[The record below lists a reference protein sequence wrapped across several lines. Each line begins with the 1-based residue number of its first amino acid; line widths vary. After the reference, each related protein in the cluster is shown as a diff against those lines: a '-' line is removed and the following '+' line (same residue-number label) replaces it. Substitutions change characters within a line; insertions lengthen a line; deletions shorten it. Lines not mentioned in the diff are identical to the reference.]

1 MSKRKNTIIIIC
13 FILVILLG
21 AGAATY
27 PLIAS
32 INNERTQS
40 LVQTEYEEKLQQL
53 DTSEID
59 EALKKAHEYNKT
71 ISTVQIEDIDKIKE
85 NLPDYED
92 LLNLANNGI
101 MGYIEIPTINIDLPI
116 YHGTTGAAMEKGA
129 GHMEG
134 TSLPVG
140 GVGTHA
146 VISAHSGMAGAKL
159 FTDLDKLK
167 LGDVFFVTVCNEKLA
182 YEVDNIAVV
191 ESTDIDLIRIDTQQD
206 YVTLLTCTPY
216 GVNTHRLLVRG
227 HRVEMAEEAIAEVE
241 EKVVPEG
248 STWIEKYAE
257 GLVIGFIA
265 SFAAMLLLL
274 IVLLIRRRQ
283 KRKPVTL
290 PVLKGNDRMPN
301 AYIELIDSLILQRQA
316 LKISQREL
324 ASAAGVSWTEVA
336 LMEQKKHMVQLRAL
350 LRIAAALNCKL
361 VAVSVE

>member
-21 AGAATY
+21 AGAAAY

-32 INNERTQS
+32 INNEHTQS

-59 EALKKAHEYNKT
+59 AALAAAREYNKT
-71 ISTVQIEDIDKIKE
+71 ISTVQIEDVDKIKADLPPYE
-85 NLPDYED
+85 N

-140 GVGTHA
+140 GIGTHA
-146 VISAHSGMAGAKL
+146 VISAHSGMASAKL

-167 LGDVFFVTVCNEKLA
+167 LGDMFFITVCNQKLA

-191 ESTDIDLIRIDTQQD
+191 EPTDIDLIRIDTQQD

-241 EKVVPEG
+241 EKAKPEG
-248 STWIEKYAE
+248 STWIEKYE
-257 GLVIGFIA
+257 QGILIGIA
-265 SFAAMLLLL
+265 IFLGLLL
-274 IVLLIRRRQ
+274 I
-283 KRKPVTL
+283 
-290 PVLKGNDRMPN
+290 
-301 AYIELIDSLILQRQA
+301 
-316 LKISQREL
+316 
-324 ASAAGVSWTEVA
+324 
-336 LMEQKKHMVQLRAL
+336 AL
-350 LRIAAALNCKL
+350 LVYFIKRRKDKK
-361 VAVSVE
+361 EK

>member
-21 AGAATY
+21 AGAAAY

-32 INNERTQS
+32 INNEHTQS

-59 EALKKAHEYNKT
+59 AALAAAREYNKT
-71 ISTVQIEDIDKIKE
+71 ISTVQIEDVDKIKAD
-85 NLPDYED
+85 LPPYED

-140 GVGTHA
+140 GIGTHA
-146 VISAHSGMAGAKL
+146 VISAHSGMASAKL

-167 LGDVFFVTVCNEKLA
+167 LGDMFFITVCNQKLA

-191 ESTDIDLIRIDTQQD
+191 EPTDIDLIRIDTQQD

-241 EKVVPEG
+241 EKAKPEG
-248 STWIEKYAE
+248 STWIEKYE
-257 GLVIGFIA
+257 QGILIGIA
-265 SFAAMLLLL
+265 IFLGLLL
-274 IVLLIRRRQ
+274 I
-283 KRKPVTL
+283 
-290 PVLKGNDRMPN
+290 
-301 AYIELIDSLILQRQA
+301 
-316 LKISQREL
+316 
-324 ASAAGVSWTEVA
+324 
-336 LMEQKKHMVQLRAL
+336 AL
-350 LRIAAALNCKL
+350 LVYFIKRRKDKK
-361 VAVSVE
+361 EK

>member
-1 MSKRKNTIIIIC
+1 MSERKNTIIIIC
-13 FILVILLG
+13 FIIVILLG
-21 AGAATY
+21 AGAAAY

-59 EALKKAHEYNKT
+59 AALAAAREYNKT
-71 ISTVQIEDIDKIKE
+71 ISTVQIENIDKIKAD
-85 NLPDYED
+85 LPPYED

-140 GVGTHA
+140 GIGTHA
-146 VISAHSGMAGAKL
+146 VISAHSGMASAKL
-159 FTDLDKLK
+159 FTDLDKLE
-167 LGDVFFVTVCNEKLA
+167 LGDMFFITVCNQKLA

-191 ESTDIDLIRIDTQQD
+191 EPTDIDLIRIDTQQD

-241 EKVVPEG
+241 EKAEPAA
-248 STWIEKYAE
+248 STWIEKYE
-257 GLVIGFIA
+257 QGILIGVAIF
-265 SFAAMLLLL
+265 LGLLL
-274 IVLLIRRRQ
+274 I
-283 KRKPVTL
+283 
-290 PVLKGNDRMPN
+290 
-301 AYIELIDSLILQRQA
+301 
-316 LKISQREL
+316 
-324 ASAAGVSWTEVA
+324 
-336 LMEQKKHMVQLRAL
+336 AL
-350 LRIAAALNCKL
+350 LVYFIKRRKDKK
-361 VAVSVE
+361 EK

>member
-21 AGAATY
+21 AGAAAY

-32 INNERTQS
+32 INNEHTQS

-59 EALKKAHEYNKT
+59 AALAAAREYNKT
-71 ISTVQIEDIDKIKE
+71 ISTVQIEDIDKLKAE
-85 NLPDYED
+85 LPPYED

-129 GHMEG
+129 GHIEG
-134 TSLPVG
+134 TSMPVG

-146 VISAHSGMAGAKL
+146 VISAHSGMASAKL

-167 LGDVFFVTVCNEKLA
+167 LGDMFFITVCNQKLA

-191 ESTDIDLIRIDTQQD
+191 EPTDIDLIRIDTQQD

-241 EKVVPEG
+241 EKAKPEG
-248 STWIEKYAE
+248 STWIEKYE
-257 GLVIGFIA
+257 QGILIGIA
-265 SFAAMLLLL
+265 IFLGLLL
-274 IVLLIRRRQ
+274 I
-283 KRKPVTL
+283 
-290 PVLKGNDRMPN
+290 
-301 AYIELIDSLILQRQA
+301 
-316 LKISQREL
+316 
-324 ASAAGVSWTEVA
+324 
-336 LMEQKKHMVQLRAL
+336 AL
-350 LRIAAALNCKL
+350 LVYFIKRRKDKK
-361 VAVSVE
+361 EK

>member
-21 AGAATY
+21 AGAAAY

-32 INNERTQS
+32 INNEHTQS

-59 EALKKAHEYNKT
+59 AALAAAREYNKT
-71 ISTVQIEDIDKIKE
+71 ISTVQIENIDKIKAD
-85 NLPDYED
+85 LPPYED

-101 MGYIEIPTINIDLPI
+101 MGYIEIPAINIDLPI

-140 GVGTHA
+140 GIGTHA
-146 VISAHSGMAGAKL
+146 VISAHSGMSSAKL
-159 FTDLDKLK
+159 FTDLDKLE
-167 LGDVFFVTVCNEKLA
+167 LGDMFFITVCNQKLA

-191 ESTDIDLIRIDTQQD
+191 EPTDIDLIRIDTQQD

-241 EKVVPEG
+241 EKAEPAA
-248 STWIEKYAE
+248 STWMERYEQGI
-257 GLVIGFIA
+257 LIGIA
-265 SFAAMLLLL
+265 IFLGLLL
-274 IVLLIRRRQ
+274 I
-283 KRKPVTL
+283 
-290 PVLKGNDRMPN
+290 
-301 AYIELIDSLILQRQA
+301 
-316 LKISQREL
+316 
-324 ASAAGVSWTEVA
+324 
-336 LMEQKKHMVQLRAL
+336 AL
-350 LRIAAALNCKL
+350 LVYFIKRRKDKK
-361 VAVSVE
+361 EK

>member
-13 FILVILLG
+13 FIIVILLG
-21 AGAATY
+21 AGAAAY

-32 INNERTQS
+32 INNEHTQS

-59 EALKKAHEYNKT
+59 AALAAAREYNKT
-71 ISTVQIEDIDKIKE
+71 ISAVQIENIDKIKAD
-85 NLPDYED
+85 LPPYED

-101 MGYIEIPTINIDLPI
+101 MGYIMIPAINIDLPI

-140 GVGTHA
+140 GIGTHA
-146 VISAHSGMAGAKL
+146 VISAHSGMASAKL

-167 LGDVFFVTVCNEKLA
+167 LGDMFFITVCNQKLA

-191 ESTDIDLIRIDTQQD
+191 EPTDIDLIRIDTQQD

-227 HRVEMAEEAIAEVE
+227 HRVKMAEEDIAEVE
-241 EKVVPEG
+241 EKAEPAA
-248 STWIEKYAE
+248 STWIEKYE
-257 GLVIGFIA
+257 QGILIGVAIF
-265 SFAAMLLLL
+265 LGLLL
-274 IVLLIRRRQ
+274 I
-283 KRKPVTL
+283 
-290 PVLKGNDRMPN
+290 
-301 AYIELIDSLILQRQA
+301 
-316 LKISQREL
+316 
-324 ASAAGVSWTEVA
+324 
-336 LMEQKKHMVQLRAL
+336 AL
-350 LRIAAALNCKL
+350 LVYFIKRRKDKK
-361 VAVSVE
+361 EK

>member
-13 FILVILLG
+13 FIIVILLG
-21 AGAATY
+21 AGAAAY

-59 EALKKAHEYNKT
+59 AALAAAREYNKT
-71 ISTVQIEDIDKIKE
+71 ISTVQIEDVDKIKAD
-85 NLPDYED
+85 LPPYED

-101 MGYIEIPTINIDLPI
+101 MGYIMIPAINIDLPI

-140 GVGTHA
+140 GIGTHA
-146 VISAHSGMAGAKL
+146 VISAHSGMASAKL

-167 LGDVFFVTVCNEKLA
+167 LGDMFFITVCNQKLA

-191 ESTDIDLIRIDTQQD
+191 EPTDIDLIRIDTQQD

-241 EKVVPEG
+241 EKAEPAA
-248 STWIEKYAE
+248 STWIEKYE
-257 GLVIGFIA
+257 QGILIGVAIF
-265 SFAAMLLLL
+265 LGLLL
-274 IVLLIRRRQ
+274 I
-283 KRKPVTL
+283 
-290 PVLKGNDRMPN
+290 
-301 AYIELIDSLILQRQA
+301 
-316 LKISQREL
+316 
-324 ASAAGVSWTEVA
+324 
-336 LMEQKKHMVQLRAL
+336 AL
-350 LRIAAALNCKL
+350 LVYFTKRLKQRKD
-361 VAVSVE
+361 EKEK

>member
-21 AGAATY
+21 AGAAAY

-32 INNERTQS
+32 INNEHTQS

-59 EALKKAHEYNKT
+59 AALAAAREYNKT
-71 ISTVQIEDIDKIKE
+71 ISTVQIEDVDKIKAD
-85 NLPDYED
+85 LPPYED

-101 MGYIEIPTINIDLPI
+101 MGYIMIPAINIDLPI

-140 GVGTHA
+140 GIGTHA
-146 VISAHSGMAGAKL
+146 VISAHSGMASAKL

-167 LGDVFFVTVCNEKLA
+167 LGDMFFITVCNQKLA

-191 ESTDIDLIRIDTQQD
+191 EPTDIDLIRIDTQQD

-241 EKVVPEG
+241 EKAKPEG
-248 STWIEKYAE
+248 STWIEKYE
-257 GLVIGFIA
+257 QGILIGVAIF
-265 SFAAMLLLL
+265 LGLLL
-274 IVLLIRRRQ
+274 I
-283 KRKPVTL
+283 
-290 PVLKGNDRMPN
+290 
-301 AYIELIDSLILQRQA
+301 
-316 LKISQREL
+316 
-324 ASAAGVSWTEVA
+324 
-336 LMEQKKHMVQLRAL
+336 AL
-350 LRIAAALNCKL
+350 LVYFTKRLKQRKD
-361 VAVSVE
+361 EKEK

>member
-21 AGAATY
+21 AGAAAY

-32 INNERTQS
+32 INNEHTQS

-59 EALKKAHEYNKT
+59 AALAAAREYNKT
-71 ISTVQIEDIDKIKE
+71 ISTVQIEDVDKIKAD
-85 NLPDYED
+85 LPPYED

-101 MGYIEIPTINIDLPI
+101 MGYIEIPAINIDLPI

-140 GVGTHA
+140 GIGTHA
-146 VISAHSGMAGAKL
+146 VISAHSGMASAKL

-167 LGDVFFVTVCNEKLA
+167 LGDMFFITVCNQKLA

-191 ESTDIDLIRIDTQQD
+191 EPTDIDLIRIDTQQD

-227 HRVEMAEEAIAEVE
+227 YRVDMAEEAISEVE
-241 EKVVPEG
+241 EKVKPAA
-248 STWIEKYAE
+248 STWMERYEQGI
-257 GLVIGFIA
+257 LIGIA
-265 SFAAMLLLL
+265 IFLGLLL
-274 IVLLIRRRQ
+274 I
-283 KRKPVTL
+283 
-290 PVLKGNDRMPN
+290 
-301 AYIELIDSLILQRQA
+301 
-316 LKISQREL
+316 
-324 ASAAGVSWTEVA
+324 
-336 LMEQKKHMVQLRAL
+336 AL
-350 LRIAAALNCKL
+350 LVYFIKHLKQRKD
-361 VAVSVE
+361 EKEK

>member
-21 AGAATY
+21 AGAAAY

-40 LVQTEYEEKLQQL
+40 LVQTKYEEKLQQL

-59 EALKKAHEYNKT
+59 AALAAAREYNKT
-71 ISTVQIEDIDKIKE
+71 ISTVQIEDVDKIKE
-85 NLPDYED
+85 SLPPYED

-101 MGYIEIPTINIDLPI
+101 MGYIEIPAINIDLPI

-140 GVGTHA
+140 GIGTHA
-146 VISAHSGMAGAKL
+146 VISAHSGMASAKL

-167 LGDVFFVTVCNEKLA
+167 LGDMFFITVCNQKLA

-191 ESTDIDLIRIDTQQD
+191 EPTDIDLIRVDTQQD

-241 EKVVPEG
+241 EKAEPAA
-248 STWIEKYAE
+248 STWMERYEQGI
-257 GLVIGFIA
+257 LIGIA
-265 SFAAMLLLL
+265 IFLGLLL
-274 IVLLIRRRQ
+274 I
-283 KRKPVTL
+283 
-290 PVLKGNDRMPN
+290 
-301 AYIELIDSLILQRQA
+301 
-316 LKISQREL
+316 
-324 ASAAGVSWTEVA
+324 
-336 LMEQKKHMVQLRAL
+336 AL
-350 LRIAAALNCKL
+350 LVYFIKRRKDKK
-361 VAVSVE
+361 EK

>member
-1 MSKRKNTIIIIC
+1 MSKRKSTIIIIC

-21 AGAATY
+21 AGAAAY

-32 INNERTQS
+32 INNEHTQS

-59 EALKKAHEYNKT
+59 AALAAAREYNKT
-71 ISTVQIEDIDKIKE
+71 ISTVQIEDVDKIKAD
-85 NLPDYED
+85 LPPYED

-140 GVGTHA
+140 GIGTHA
-146 VISAHSGMAGAKL
+146 VISAHSGMASAKL

-167 LGDVFFVTVCNEKLA
+167 LGDMFFITVCNQKLA

-191 ESTDIDLIRIDTQQD
+191 EPTDIDLIRIDTQQD

-241 EKVVPEG
+241 EKAKPEG
-248 STWIEKYAE
+248 STWIEKYE
-257 GLVIGFIA
+257 QGILIGIA
-265 SFAAMLLLL
+265 IFLGLLL
-274 IVLLIRRRQ
+274 I
-283 KRKPVTL
+283 
-290 PVLKGNDRMPN
+290 
-301 AYIELIDSLILQRQA
+301 
-316 LKISQREL
+316 
-324 ASAAGVSWTEVA
+324 
-336 LMEQKKHMVQLRAL
+336 AL
-350 LRIAAALNCKL
+350 LVYFIKRRKDKK
-361 VAVSVE
+361 EK

>member
-21 AGAATY
+21 AGAAAY

-32 INNERTQS
+32 INNEHTQS

-59 EALKKAHEYNKT
+59 AALAAAREYNKT
-71 ISTVQIEDIDKIKE
+71 ISTVQIEDVDKIKE
-85 NLPDYED
+85 SLPPYED

-101 MGYIEIPTINIDLPI
+101 MGYIMIPAINIDLPI

-140 GVGTHA
+140 GIGTHA
-146 VISAHSGMAGAKL
+146 VISAHSGMASAKL
-159 FTDLDKLK
+159 FTDLDKLE
-167 LGDVFFVTVCNEKLA
+167 LGDMFFITVCNQKLA

-191 ESTDIDLIRIDTQQD
+191 EPTDIDLIRIDTQQD

-241 EKVVPEG
+241 EKAKPEG
-248 STWIEKYAE
+248 STWIEKYE
-257 GLVIGFIA
+257 QGILIGIA
-265 SFAAMLLLL
+265 IFLGLLL
-274 IVLLIRRRQ
+274 I
-283 KRKPVTL
+283 
-290 PVLKGNDRMPN
+290 
-301 AYIELIDSLILQRQA
+301 
-316 LKISQREL
+316 
-324 ASAAGVSWTEVA
+324 
-336 LMEQKKHMVQLRAL
+336 AL
-350 LRIAAALNCKL
+350 LVYFIKRLKQRKD
-361 VAVSVE
+361 EKEK

>member
-21 AGAATY
+21 AGAAAY

-32 INNERTQS
+32 INNEHTQS

-59 EALKKAHEYNKT
+59 AALAAAREYNKT
-71 ISTVQIEDIDKIKE
+71 ISTVQIEDVDKIKAD
-85 NLPDYED
+85 LPPYED

-101 MGYIEIPTINIDLPI
+101 MGYIMIPAINIDLPI

-140 GVGTHA
+140 GIGTHA
-146 VISAHSGMAGAKL
+146 VISAHSGMASAKL

-167 LGDVFFVTVCNEKLA
+167 LGDMFFITVCNQKLA

-191 ESTDIDLIRIDTQQD
+191 EPTDIDLIRIDTQQD

-227 HRVEMAEEAIAEVE
+227 HRVDMAEEAISEVE
-241 EKVVPEG
+241 EKAEPAA
-248 STWIEKYAE
+248 STWIEKYE
-257 GLVIGFIA
+257 QGILIGVAIF
-265 SFAAMLLLL
+265 LGLLL
-274 IVLLIRRRQ
+274 I
-283 KRKPVTL
+283 
-290 PVLKGNDRMPN
+290 
-301 AYIELIDSLILQRQA
+301 
-316 LKISQREL
+316 
-324 ASAAGVSWTEVA
+324 
-336 LMEQKKHMVQLRAL
+336 AL
-350 LRIAAALNCKL
+350 LVYFTKRLKQRKD
-361 VAVSVE
+361 EKEK

>member
-21 AGAATY
+21 AGAAAY

-32 INNERTQS
+32 INNEHTQS
-40 LVQTEYEEKLQQL
+40 LVQTEYEEKLHQL

-59 EALKKAHEYNKT
+59 AALAAAREYNKT
-71 ISTVQIEDIDKIKE
+71 ISTVQIEDIDKLKAE
-85 NLPDYED
+85 LPPYED

-101 MGYIEIPTINIDLPI
+101 MGYIEIPAINIDLPI

-140 GVGTHA
+140 GIGTHA
-146 VISAHSGMAGAKL
+146 VISAHSGMASAKL

-167 LGDVFFVTVCNEKLA
+167 LGDMFFITVCNQKLA

-191 ESTDIDLIRIDTQQD
+191 EPTDIDLIRIDTQQD

-241 EKVVPEG
+241 EKAEPTA
-248 STWIEKYAE
+248 STWIEKYE
-257 GLVIGFIA
+257 QGILIGVAIF
-265 SFAAMLLLL
+265 LGLLL
-274 IVLLIRRRQ
+274 I
-283 KRKPVTL
+283 
-290 PVLKGNDRMPN
+290 
-301 AYIELIDSLILQRQA
+301 
-316 LKISQREL
+316 
-324 ASAAGVSWTEVA
+324 
-336 LMEQKKHMVQLRAL
+336 AL
-350 LRIAAALNCKL
+350 LVYFIKRRKDKK
-361 VAVSVE
+361 EK

>member
-13 FILVILLG
+13 FIIVILLG
-21 AGAATY
+21 AGAAAY

-32 INNERTQS
+32 INNEHTQS

-59 EALKKAHEYNKT
+59 AALAAAREYNKT
-71 ISTVQIEDIDKIKE
+71 ISTVQIENIDKIKAD
-85 NLPDYED
+85 LPPYED

-140 GVGTHA
+140 GIGTHA
-146 VISAHSGMAGAKL
+146 VISAHSGMASAKL
-159 FTDLDKLK
+159 FTDLDKLE
-167 LGDVFFVTVCNEKLA
+167 LGDMFFITVCNRKLA

-191 ESTDIDLIRIDTQQD
+191 EPTDIDLIRIDTQQD

-227 HRVEMAEEAIAEVE
+227 HRVEIAEEAIAEVE
-241 EKVVPEG
+241 EKAKPEG
-248 STWIEKYAE
+248 STWIEKYE
-257 GLVIGFIA
+257 QGILIGIA
-265 SFAAMLLLL
+265 IFLGLLL
-274 IVLLIRRRQ
+274 I
-283 KRKPVTL
+283 
-290 PVLKGNDRMPN
+290 
-301 AYIELIDSLILQRQA
+301 
-316 LKISQREL
+316 
-324 ASAAGVSWTEVA
+324 
-336 LMEQKKHMVQLRAL
+336 AL
-350 LRIAAALNCKL
+350 LVYFIKRLKQRKD
-361 VAVSVE
+361 EKEK

>member
-21 AGAATY
+21 AGAAAY

-32 INNERTQS
+32 INNEHTQS
-40 LVQTEYEEKLQQL
+40 LVQTEYEKKIQQL

-59 EALKKAHEYNKT
+59 AALEAAREYNKT
-71 ISTVQIEDIDKIKE
+71 ISTVQIEDIEKIKE
-85 NLPDYED
+85 SLPPYED

-101 MGYIEIPTINIDLPI
+101 MGYIEIPAINIDLPI

-140 GVGTHA
+140 GIGTHA
-146 VISAHSGMAGAKL
+146 VISAHSGMASAKL

-167 LGDVFFVTVCNEKLA
+167 LGDMFFITVCNQKLA

-191 ESTDIDLIRIDTQQD
+191 EPTDIDLIRIDTQQD

-227 HRVEMAEEAIAEVE
+227 HRVDMAEEAIAEVE
-241 EKVVPEG
+241 EKAEPAA
-248 STWIEKYAE
+248 STWIEKYE
-257 GLVIGFIA
+257 QGILIGVAIF
-265 SFAAMLLLL
+265 LGLLL
-274 IVLLIRRRQ
+274 I
-283 KRKPVTL
+283 
-290 PVLKGNDRMPN
+290 
-301 AYIELIDSLILQRQA
+301 
-316 LKISQREL
+316 
-324 ASAAGVSWTEVA
+324 
-336 LMEQKKHMVQLRAL
+336 AL
-350 LRIAAALNCKL
+350 LVYFIKRLKQRKD
-361 VAVSVE
+361 EKEK

>member
-21 AGAATY
+21 AGAAAY

-32 INNERTQS
+32 INNEHTQS

-59 EALKKAHEYNKT
+59 AALAAAREYNKT
-71 ISTVQIEDIDKIKE
+71 ISTVQIEDVDKIKAD
-85 NLPDYED
+85 LPPYED

-140 GVGTHA
+140 GIGTHA
-146 VISAHSGMAGAKL
+146 VISAHSGMASAKL

-191 ESTDIDLIRIDTQQD
+191 EPTDIDLIRIDTQQD

-241 EKVVPEG
+241 EKAKPEG
-248 STWIEKYAE
+248 STWIEKYE
-257 GLVIGFIA
+257 QGILIGIA
-265 SFAAMLLLL
+265 IFLGLLL
-274 IVLLIRRRQ
+274 I
-283 KRKPVTL
+283 
-290 PVLKGNDRMPN
+290 
-301 AYIELIDSLILQRQA
+301 
-316 LKISQREL
+316 
-324 ASAAGVSWTEVA
+324 
-336 LMEQKKHMVQLRAL
+336 AL
-350 LRIAAALNCKL
+350 LVYFIKRRKDKK
-361 VAVSVE
+361 EK

>member
-21 AGAATY
+21 AGAAAY

-32 INNERTQS
+32 INNEHTQS

-59 EALKKAHEYNKT
+59 AALAAAREYNKT
-71 ISTVQIEDIDKIKE
+71 ISTVQIENIDKIKAD
-85 NLPDYED
+85 LPPYED

-101 MGYIEIPTINIDLPI
+101 MGYIEIPAINIDLPI

-140 GVGTHA
+140 GIGTHA

-159 FTDLDKLK
+159 FTDLDKLE
-167 LGDVFFVTVCNEKLA
+167 LGDVFFITVCNEKLA

-191 ESTDIDLIRIDTQQD
+191 EPTDIDLIRIDTQQD

-241 EKVVPEG
+241 EKAEPAA
-248 STWIEKYAE
+248 STWMERYEQGI
-257 GLVIGFIA
+257 LIGIA
-265 SFAAMLLLL
+265 IFLGLLL
-274 IVLLIRRRQ
+274 I
-283 KRKPVTL
+283 
-290 PVLKGNDRMPN
+290 
-301 AYIELIDSLILQRQA
+301 
-316 LKISQREL
+316 
-324 ASAAGVSWTEVA
+324 
-336 LMEQKKHMVQLRAL
+336 AL
-350 LRIAAALNCKL
+350 LVYFIKRRKDKK
-361 VAVSVE
+361 EK

>member
-21 AGAATY
+21 AGAAAY

-32 INNERTQS
+32 INNEHTQS

-59 EALKKAHEYNKT
+59 AALAAAREYNKT
-71 ISTVQIEDIDKIKE
+71 ISTVQIEDIDKIKAD
-85 NLPDYED
+85 LPPYED

-140 GVGTHA
+140 GIGTHA
-146 VISAHSGMAGAKL
+146 VISAHSGMASAKL

-167 LGDVFFVTVCNEKLA
+167 LGDMFFITVCNQKLA

-191 ESTDIDLIRIDTQQD
+191 EPTDIDLIRIDTQQD

-241 EKVVPEG
+241 EKAKPEG
-248 STWIEKYAE
+248 STWIEKYE
-257 GLVIGFIA
+257 QGILIGIA
-265 SFAAMLLLL
+265 IFLGLLL
-274 IVLLIRRRQ
+274 I
-283 KRKPVTL
+283 
-290 PVLKGNDRMPN
+290 
-301 AYIELIDSLILQRQA
+301 
-316 LKISQREL
+316 
-324 ASAAGVSWTEVA
+324 
-336 LMEQKKHMVQLRAL
+336 AL
-350 LRIAAALNCKL
+350 LVYFIKRRKDKK
-361 VAVSVE
+361 EK

>member
-21 AGAATY
+21 AGAAAY

-32 INNERTQS
+32 INNEHTQS

-59 EALKKAHEYNKT
+59 AALAAAREYNKT
-71 ISTVQIEDIDKIKE
+71 ISTVQIEDIDKLKAE
-85 NLPDYED
+85 LPPYED

-101 MGYIEIPTINIDLPI
+101 MGYIMIPAINIDLPI

-146 VISAHSGMAGAKL
+146 VISAHSGMASAKL

-167 LGDVFFVTVCNEKLA
+167 LGDMFFITVCNQKLA

-191 ESTDIDLIRIDTQQD
+191 EPTDIDLIRIDTQQD

-241 EKVVPEG
+241 EKAEPAA
-248 STWIEKYAE
+248 STWIEKYE
-257 GLVIGFIA
+257 QGILIGVAIF
-265 SFAAMLLLL
+265 LGLLL
-274 IVLLIRRRQ
+274 I
-283 KRKPVTL
+283 
-290 PVLKGNDRMPN
+290 
-301 AYIELIDSLILQRQA
+301 
-316 LKISQREL
+316 
-324 ASAAGVSWTEVA
+324 
-336 LMEQKKHMVQLRAL
+336 AL
-350 LRIAAALNCKL
+350 LVYFIKRLKQRKD
-361 VAVSVE
+361 EKEK

>member
-191 ESTDIDLIRIDTQQD
+191 EPTDIDLIRIDTQQD

-227 HRVEMAEEAIAEVE
+227 HRVDMAEEAISEVE
-241 EKVVPEG
+241 EKVKPAA
-248 STWIEKYAE
+248 STWMERYEQGI
-257 GLVIGFIA
+257 LIGIA
-265 SFAAMLLLL
+265 IFLGLLL
-274 IVLLIRRRQ
+274 I
-283 KRKPVTL
+283 
-290 PVLKGNDRMPN
+290 
-301 AYIELIDSLILQRQA
+301 
-316 LKISQREL
+316 
-324 ASAAGVSWTEVA
+324 
-336 LMEQKKHMVQLRAL
+336 AL
-350 LRIAAALNCKL
+350 LVYFIKHLKQRKD
-361 VAVSVE
+361 EKEK

>member
-21 AGAATY
+21 AGAAAY

-32 INNERTQS
+32 INNEHTQS
-40 LVQTEYEEKLQQL
+40 LVQTEYEEKIQQL

-85 NLPDYED
+85 SLPPYED

-101 MGYIEIPTINIDLPI
+101 MGYIEIPAINVDLPI

-140 GVGTHA
+140 GIGTHA
-146 VISAHSGMAGAKL
+146 VISAHSGMSSAKL
-159 FTDLDKLK
+159 FTDLDKLE
-167 LGDVFFVTVCNEKLA
+167 LGDVFFITVCNEKLA
-182 YEVDNIAVV
+182 YEVDNITVV
-191 ESTDIDLIRIDTQQD
+191 EPTDIDLIRIDTQQD

-241 EKVVPEG
+241 EKVEPEG
-248 STWIEKYAE
+248 STWIEKYE
-257 GLVIGFIA
+257 QGILIGIA
-265 SFAAMLLLL
+265 IFLGLLL
-274 IVLLIRRRQ
+274 I
-283 KRKPVTL
+283 
-290 PVLKGNDRMPN
+290 
-301 AYIELIDSLILQRQA
+301 
-316 LKISQREL
+316 
-324 ASAAGVSWTEVA
+324 
-336 LMEQKKHMVQLRAL
+336 AL
-350 LRIAAALNCKL
+350 LVYSIKRLKQRKD
-361 VAVSVE
+361 EKEK

>member
-21 AGAATY
+21 AGAAAY

-32 INNERTQS
+32 INNEHTQS

-59 EALKKAHEYNKT
+59 AALAAAREYNKT
-71 ISTVQIEDIDKIKE
+71 ISTVQIEDVDKIKAD
-85 NLPDYED
+85 LPPYED

-101 MGYIEIPTINIDLPI
+101 MGYIMIPAINIDLPI

-140 GVGTHA
+140 GIGTHA
-146 VISAHSGMAGAKL
+146 VISAHSGMASAKL
-159 FTDLDKLK
+159 FTDLDKLE
-167 LGDVFFVTVCNEKLA
+167 LGDMFFITVCNQKLA

-191 ESTDIDLIRIDTQQD
+191 EPTDIDLIRIDTQQD

-241 EKVVPEG
+241 EKAEPAA
-248 STWIEKYAE
+248 STWIEKYE
-257 GLVIGFIA
+257 QGILIGVAIF
-265 SFAAMLLLL
+265 LGLLL
-274 IVLLIRRRQ
+274 I
-283 KRKPVTL
+283 
-290 PVLKGNDRMPN
+290 
-301 AYIELIDSLILQRQA
+301 
-316 LKISQREL
+316 
-324 ASAAGVSWTEVA
+324 
-336 LMEQKKHMVQLRAL
+336 AL
-350 LRIAAALNCKL
+350 LVYFTKRLKQRKD
-361 VAVSVE
+361 EKEK

>member
-13 FILVILLG
+13 FIIVILLG
-21 AGAATY
+21 AGAAAY

-32 INNERTQS
+32 INNEHTQS
-40 LVQTEYEEKLQQL
+40 LVQTEYAEKLQQL

-59 EALKKAHEYNKT
+59 AALAAAREYNKT
-71 ISTVQIEDIDKIKE
+71 ISTVQIEDVDKIKAD
-85 NLPDYED
+85 LPPYED

-140 GVGTHA
+140 GIGTHA
-146 VISAHSGMAGAKL
+146 VISAHSGMASAKL

-167 LGDVFFVTVCNEKLA
+167 LGDMFFITVCNQKLA

-191 ESTDIDLIRIDTQQD
+191 EPTDIDLIRIDTQQD

-241 EKVVPEG
+241 EKAKPEG
-248 STWIEKYAE
+248 STWIEKYE
-257 GLVIGFIA
+257 QGILIGIA
-265 SFAAMLLLL
+265 IFLGLLL
-274 IVLLIRRRQ
+274 I
-283 KRKPVTL
+283 
-290 PVLKGNDRMPN
+290 
-301 AYIELIDSLILQRQA
+301 
-316 LKISQREL
+316 
-324 ASAAGVSWTEVA
+324 
-336 LMEQKKHMVQLRAL
+336 AL
-350 LRIAAALNCKL
+350 LVYFIKRRKDKK
-361 VAVSVE
+361 EK

>member
-13 FILVILLG
+13 FVLVILLG
-21 AGAATY
+21 AGAAAY

-32 INNERTQS
+32 INNEHAQS
-40 LVQTEYEEKLQQL
+40 LVQVEYEEKLEQL

-59 EALKKAHEYNKT
+59 AALAAAREYNKT
-71 ISTVQIEDIDKIKE
+71 ISTVQIEDVDKIKAD
-85 NLPDYED
+85 LPPYED

-140 GVGTHA
+140 GIGTHA
-146 VISAHSGMAGAKL
+146 VISAHSGMASAKL

-167 LGDVFFVTVCNEKLA
+167 LGDMFFITVCNQKLA

-191 ESTDIDLIRIDTQQD
+191 EPTDIDLIRIDTQQD

-227 HRVEMAEEAIAEVE
+227 HRVDMAEEAIAEVE
-241 EKVVPEG
+241 EKAEPAA
-248 STWIEKYAE
+248 STWIEKYE
-257 GLVIGFIA
+257 QGILIGVAIF
-265 SFAAMLLLL
+265 LGLLL
-274 IVLLIRRRQ
+274 I
-283 KRKPVTL
+283 
-290 PVLKGNDRMPN
+290 
-301 AYIELIDSLILQRQA
+301 
-316 LKISQREL
+316 
-324 ASAAGVSWTEVA
+324 
-336 LMEQKKHMVQLRAL
+336 AL
-350 LRIAAALNCKL
+350 LVYFIKRRKDKK
-361 VAVSVE
+361 EK

>member
-1 MSKRKNTIIIIC
+1 MSKRKNPIIIIC

-21 AGAATY
+21 AGAAAY

-32 INNERTQS
+32 INNEHTQS

-59 EALKKAHEYNKT
+59 AALAAAREYNKT
-71 ISTVQIEDIDKIKE
+71 ISTVQIEDVDKIKAD
-85 NLPDYED
+85 LPPYED

-101 MGYIEIPTINIDLPI
+101 MGYIMIPAINIDLPI

-140 GVGTHA
+140 GIGTHA
-146 VISAHSGMAGAKL
+146 VISAHSGMASAKL

-167 LGDVFFVTVCNEKLA
+167 LGDMFFITVCNQKLA

-191 ESTDIDLIRIDTQQD
+191 EPTDIDLIRIDTQQD

-241 EKVVPEG
+241 ETAKPEG
-248 STWIEKYAE
+248 STWIEKYE
-257 GLVIGFIA
+257 QGILIGIA
-265 SFAAMLLLL
+265 IFLGLLL
-274 IVLLIRRRQ
+274 I
-283 KRKPVTL
+283 
-290 PVLKGNDRMPN
+290 
-301 AYIELIDSLILQRQA
+301 
-316 LKISQREL
+316 
-324 ASAAGVSWTEVA
+324 
-336 LMEQKKHMVQLRAL
+336 AL
-350 LRIAAALNCKL
+350 LVYFIKRRKDKK
-361 VAVSVE
+361 EK

>member
-13 FILVILLG
+13 FVLVILLG
-21 AGAATY
+21 AGAAAY

-32 INNERTQS
+32 INNEHTQS
-40 LVQTEYEEKLQQL
+40 LVQTEYEEKLHQL

-59 EALKKAHEYNKT
+59 AALAAAREYNKT
-71 ISTVQIEDIDKIKE
+71 ISTVQIEDIDKLKAE
-85 NLPDYED
+85 LPPYED

-101 MGYIEIPTINIDLPI
+101 MGYIEIPAINIDLPI

-146 VISAHSGMAGAKL
+146 VISAHSGMASAKL

-167 LGDVFFVTVCNEKLA
+167 LGDMFFITVCNQKLA

-191 ESTDIDLIRIDTQQD
+191 EPTDIDLIRIDTQQD

-241 EKVVPEG
+241 EKAEPTA
-248 STWIEKYAE
+248 STWIEKYE
-257 GLVIGFIA
+257 QGILIGVAIF
-265 SFAAMLLLL
+265 LGLLL
-274 IVLLIRRRQ
+274 I
-283 KRKPVTL
+283 
-290 PVLKGNDRMPN
+290 
-301 AYIELIDSLILQRQA
+301 
-316 LKISQREL
+316 
-324 ASAAGVSWTEVA
+324 
-336 LMEQKKHMVQLRAL
+336 AL
-350 LRIAAALNCKL
+350 LVYFIKRRKDKK
-361 VAVSVE
+361 EK

>member
-21 AGAATY
+21 AGAAAY

-40 LVQTEYEEKLQQL
+40 LVQTKYEEKLQQL

-59 EALKKAHEYNKT
+59 AALAAAREYNKT
-71 ISTVQIEDIDKIKE
+71 ISTVQIEDIDKLKAE
-85 NLPDYED
+85 LPPYED

-101 MGYIEIPTINIDLPI
+101 MGYIEIPAINIDLPI

-140 GVGTHA
+140 GIGTHA
-146 VISAHSGMAGAKL
+146 VISAHSGMASAKL
-159 FTDLDKLK
+159 FTDLDKLE
-167 LGDVFFVTVCNEKLA
+167 LGDMFIITVCNEKLA

-191 ESTDIDLIRIDTQQD
+191 EPTDIDLIRVDTQQD

-227 HRVEMAEEAIAEVE
+227 HRVDMAEEAISEVE
-241 EKVVPEG
+241 EKAEPAA
-248 STWIEKYAE
+248 STWMERYEQGI
-257 GLVIGFIA
+257 LIGIA
-265 SFAAMLLLL
+265 IFLGLLL
-274 IVLLIRRRQ
+274 I
-283 KRKPVTL
+283 
-290 PVLKGNDRMPN
+290 
-301 AYIELIDSLILQRQA
+301 
-316 LKISQREL
+316 
-324 ASAAGVSWTEVA
+324 
-336 LMEQKKHMVQLRAL
+336 AL
-350 LRIAAALNCKL
+350 LVYFIKRRKDKK
-361 VAVSVE
+361 EK

>member
-13 FILVILLG
+13 FIIVILLG
-21 AGAATY
+21 AGAAAY

-32 INNERTQS
+32 INNEHTQS

-59 EALKKAHEYNKT
+59 AALAAAREYNKT
-71 ISTVQIEDIDKIKE
+71 ISTVQIEDIDKLKAE
-85 NLPDYED
+85 LPPYED

-101 MGYIEIPTINIDLPI
+101 MGYIMIPAINIDLPI

-140 GVGTHA
+140 GIGTHA
-146 VISAHSGMAGAKL
+146 VISAHSGMASAKL

-191 ESTDIDLIRIDTQQD
+191 EPTDIDLIRIDTQQD

-241 EKVVPEG
+241 EKAKPEG
-248 STWIEKYAE
+248 STWIEKYE
-257 GLVIGFIA
+257 QGILIGIA
-265 SFAAMLLLL
+265 IFLGLLL
-274 IVLLIRRRQ
+274 I
-283 KRKPVTL
+283 
-290 PVLKGNDRMPN
+290 
-301 AYIELIDSLILQRQA
+301 
-316 LKISQREL
+316 
-324 ASAAGVSWTEVA
+324 
-336 LMEQKKHMVQLRAL
+336 AL
-350 LRIAAALNCKL
+350 LVYFIKRRKDKK
-361 VAVSVE
+361 EK

>member
-21 AGAATY
+21 AGAAAY

-32 INNERTQS
+32 INNEHTQS

-59 EALKKAHEYNKT
+59 AALAAAREYNKT
-71 ISTVQIEDIDKIKE
+71 ISTVQIEDIDKLKAE
-85 NLPDYED
+85 LPPYED

-101 MGYIEIPTINIDLPI
+101 MGYIMIPVINIDLPI

-146 VISAHSGMAGAKL
+146 VISAHSGMASAKL

-167 LGDVFFVTVCNEKLA
+167 LGDMFFITVCNQKLA

-191 ESTDIDLIRIDTQQD
+191 EPTDIDLIRIDTQQD

-227 HRVEMAEEAIAEVE
+227 HRVDMAEEAIAEVE
-241 EKVVPEG
+241 EKAKPEG
-248 STWIEKYAE
+248 STWIEKYE
-257 GLVIGFIA
+257 QGILIGIA
-265 SFAAMLLLL
+265 IFLGLLL
-274 IVLLIRRRQ
+274 I
-283 KRKPVTL
+283 
-290 PVLKGNDRMPN
+290 
-301 AYIELIDSLILQRQA
+301 
-316 LKISQREL
+316 
-324 ASAAGVSWTEVA
+324 
-336 LMEQKKHMVQLRAL
+336 AL
-350 LRIAAALNCKL
+350 LVYFIKRRKDKK
-361 VAVSVE
+361 EK

>member
-21 AGAATY
+21 AGAAAY

-32 INNERTQS
+32 INNEHTQS

-59 EALKKAHEYNKT
+59 AALAAAREYNKT
-71 ISTVQIEDIDKIKE
+71 ISTVQIEDVDKIKAD
-85 NLPDYED
+85 LPPYED

-101 MGYIEIPTINIDLPI
+101 MGYIMIPAISIDLPI

-140 GVGTHA
+140 GIGTHA
-146 VISAHSGMAGAKL
+146 VISAHSGMASAKL

-167 LGDVFFVTVCNEKLA
+167 LGDMFFITVCNQKLA

-191 ESTDIDLIRIDTQQD
+191 EPTDIDLIRIDTQQD

-241 EKVVPEG
+241 EKAEPAA
-248 STWIEKYAE
+248 STWIEKYE
-257 GLVIGFIA
+257 QGILIGVAIF
-265 SFAAMLLLL
+265 LGLLL
-274 IVLLIRRRQ
+274 I
-283 KRKPVTL
+283 
-290 PVLKGNDRMPN
+290 
-301 AYIELIDSLILQRQA
+301 
-316 LKISQREL
+316 
-324 ASAAGVSWTEVA
+324 
-336 LMEQKKHMVQLRAL
+336 AL
-350 LRIAAALNCKL
+350 LVYFTKRLKQRKD
-361 VAVSVE
+361 EKEK

>member
-1 MSKRKNTIIIIC
+1 MKKNKNRITTVLLA
-13 FILVILLG
+13 LVFLAGLSLLLYPTVSDYWNSFHASRAVAAYAQEVADLNG
-21 AGAATY
+21 AECDRLLEAARDYNARAAQRSNTFALTEAEQEEY
-27 PLIAS
+27 
-32 INNERTQS
+32 QS
-40 LVQTEYEEKLQQL
+40 L
-53 DTSEID
+53 
-59 EALKKAHEYNKT
+59 
-71 ISTVQIEDIDKIKE
+71 
-85 NLPDYED
+85 
-92 LLNLANNGI
+92 LNMDGTGI
-101 MGYIEIPTINIDLPI
+101 MGYIEIPAINIDLPI

-140 GVGTHA
+140 GIGTHA
-146 VISAHSGMAGAKL
+146 VISAHSGMASAKL

-167 LGDVFFVTVCNEKLA
+167 LGDMFFITVCNQKLA

-191 ESTDIDLIRIDTQQD
+191 EPTDIDLIRVDTQQD

-227 HRVEMAEEAIAEVE
+227 HRVEIAAEAIAEVE
-241 EKVVPEG
+241 ETAVPEG

-257 GLVIGFIA
+257 GLVIGLIT

-283 KRKPVTL
+283 KRKPATL
-290 PVLKGNDRMPN
+290 PVLKGNDKMPN
-301 AYIELIDSLILQRQA
+301 TYIELIDSLILQRQA

-324 ASAAGVSWTEVA
+324 ASAAGVTWTEVA

>member
-21 AGAATY
+21 AGAAAY

-59 EALKKAHEYNKT
+59 AALAAAREYNKT
-71 ISTVQIEDIDKIKE
+71 ISTVQIEDIDKIKAE
-85 NLPDYED
+85 LPPYED

-101 MGYIEIPTINIDLPI
+101 MGYIMIPAINIDLPI

-140 GVGTHA
+140 GIGTHA
-146 VISAHSGMAGAKL
+146 VISAHSGMASAKL
-159 FTDLDKLK
+159 FTDLDKLE
-167 LGDVFFVTVCNEKLA
+167 LGDMFFITVCNQKLA

-191 ESTDIDLIRIDTQQD
+191 EPTDIDLIRIDTQQD

-241 EKVVPEG
+241 EKAEPAA
-248 STWIEKYAE
+248 STWIEKYE
-257 GLVIGFIA
+257 QGILIGVAIF
-265 SFAAMLLLL
+265 LGLLL
-274 IVLLIRRRQ
+274 I
-283 KRKPVTL
+283 
-290 PVLKGNDRMPN
+290 
-301 AYIELIDSLILQRQA
+301 
-316 LKISQREL
+316 
-324 ASAAGVSWTEVA
+324 
-336 LMEQKKHMVQLRAL
+336 AL
-350 LRIAAALNCKL
+350 LVYFTKRLKQRKD
-361 VAVSVE
+361 EKEK